1 MWANAFTLRSIRSAL
16 ILALVAGAGV
26 AGWKIYSDVS
36 AAAAVPETR
45 ASVDARQATAGPVGV
60 GAIGRLE
67 PKDGVRRVAG
77 PSRPSVVI
85 DKLLVEE
92 GDRVTVGQVIA
103 VLDNFA
109 VLESQVARLRA
120 TLEYAQAEFGRHDR
134 LYRQHT
140 EPISLRDAWYMKV
153 QVAEAELRS
162 AQAEFD
168 LATVRSP
175 IDGQVLKIH
184 ARSGERVGPDGIAEI
199 GATDRMY
206 VVAEIYETDIGRV
219 RVGQRATVASPAFPR
234 PIHGTVE
241 RVGLEVAKQD
251 VLHTDPAA
259 ETDARVVEVKIR
271 LDESQPVAGLTN
283 LEAEVLI
290 SPEDGRRPN
299 IDAGAPPQRPHLQP
313 N

>member
-1 MWANAFTLRSIRSAL
+1 MRAKAFMLRSIRSAL
-16 ILALVAGAGV
+16 SLGLAASAGI

-36 AAAAVPETR
+36 AAAAVPEPR
-45 ASVDARQATAGPVGV
+45 A
-60 GAIGRLE
+60 
-67 PKDGVRRVAG
+67 
-77 PSRPSVVI
+77 
-85 DKLLVEE
+85 KLLVEE

-103 VLDNFA
+103 VLDSFA

-120 TLEYAQAEFGRHDR
+120 RLENAEAEFGRHDR
-134 LYRQHT
+134 LYREHT
-140 EPISLRDAWYMKV
+140 EPISLRDRWYMQV
-153 QVAEAELRS
+153 QVAKAELRS
-162 AQAEFD
+162 AQAELD

-199 GATDRMY
+199 GATDSMY
-206 VVAEIYETDIGRV
+206 VVAEVYETDIGRV

-241 RVGLEVAKQD
+241 RVGLKVAKQD

-259 ETDARVVEVKIR
+259 ETDARVVEVKVR

-290 SPEDGRRPN
+290 SPEGIRGPN
-299 IDAGAPPQRPHLQP
+299 MDAGASPQTSHVQT